1 MKSSSYLNA
10 MNLIVI
16 DATNRMGMSPS
27 CMRQLVALMVCSL
40 LFINLNMKRPNK
52 HLETLK
58 RRKVQITSRSLKIVL
73 LSAAEYIIFDIF

>member
-10 MNLIVI
+10 MNFIVI

-27 CMRQLVALMVCSL
+27 CMRQLVALMVYSL

-52 HLETLK
+52 HLEP
-58 RRKVQITSRSLKIVL
+58 
-73 LSAAEYIIFDIF
+73 